1 MNKFLRQELKSW
13 NFLLWIVFIAIGA
26 SYFSRVPKGARETAI
41 VTVNGSE
48 ITAHDFQRGMMQ
60 EQAMRD
66 IIAQYLGRKP
76 EAPLNQEVV
85 LKKMIQKEILVQEA
99 CLAGAR
105 LNDEFISSE
114 IMNSLPAYLIQQD
127 GSINLVAYAEYTRS
141 QGLSI
146 AEFEKMQEQAL
157 LQSFLYNALYAS
169 VVKPDWLTRADW
181 AKRHTKKKY
190 AIGTFLYKDALKE
203 LEKEEVLDD
212 QLKTYFQGHQ
222 ELYRMPEER
231 SVRYLEISFDDFT
244 KKLQFS
250 QEEIE
255 AFYEKYKN
263 RFFSKSP
270 DVSVREIFIAKDATA
285 ESRATEILATIKAEP
300 GRFVEIASQYARTAE
315 RGKKGGLIGFLKKG
329 DLPEHVR
336 RAAFRL
342 KEKGEV
348 SDLIDTKEGFV
359 ILQLEDRIEAVT
371 QPLSEVS
378 DEIVSRLKKE
388 QGNRQLSAQVRN
400 IIRASKS
407 DPSLLDEMVKELTS
421 QTWKTV
427 DLTQKKNV
435 DQKEGIHARLMGAAF
450 AKGLREGSVNSLQDK
465 DSIILFQVKKINAS
479 IVPSFGKIR
488 EQVVASYRAEEAR
501 KRVQIKARLAHQKVL
516 EGASLKDVDAT
527 SYRETGFLTEK
538 DLKKELKSHKD
549 ISEKMLL
556 LDSEK
561 QALRHHDD
569 QAYYVVQMIE
579 SEEGESFPEATIE
592 KTKAFALAYEGL
604 KEMTL
609 EAFIAYL
616 EKNATIVYN
625 TKVLQS

>member
-60 EQAMRD
+60 EQAMRN

-99 CLAGAR
+99 HIAGAR
-105 LNDEFISSE
+105 LNDEFVSSE

-146 AEFEKMQEQAL
+146 AEFEKMQEQTL

-181 AKRHTKKKY
+181 AKRHAKKKY
-190 AIGTFLYKDALKE
+190 VIGTFLYKDAQKE
-203 LEKEEVLDD
+203 IEKETISDD
-212 QLKTYFQGHQ
+212 QLKAFFQAHQ
-222 ELYRMPEER
+222 ESYRAAEER
-231 SVRYLEISFDDFT
+231 SVRYVEISFDDYT

-250 QEEIE
+250 DEEIE

-263 RFFSKSP
+263 KFFSKSP
-270 DVSVREIFIAKDATA
+270 DVSVREIFIAKDETA
-285 ESRATEILATIKAEP
+285 QNRAAEILALVKAEP
-300 GRFVEIASQYARTAE
+300 GRFVEFAQQHARTAE
-315 RGKKGGLIGFLKKG
+315 KGKKGGLIGFFKKG
-329 DLPEHVR
+329 DLPENIR
-336 RAAFRL
+336 RIAFRL
-342 KEKGEV
+342 KEKGDV
-348 SDLIDTKEGFV
+348 SELIETKEGFV
-359 ILQLEDRIEAVT
+359 ILQLEDRIEAVV

-378 DEIVSRLKKE
+378 GEIVSRLKKE

-400 IIRASKS
+400 IVRASKN
-407 DPSLLDEMVKELTS
+407 DPASLDEMVKGLTAES
-421 QTWKTV
+421 WKEI

-435 DQKEGIHARLMGAAF
+435 DQKQGIEARLSGAAF

-465 DSIILFQVKKINAS
+465 DSIVLFQVKKINPS
-479 IVPSFGKIR
+479 TVPSFNKVR
-488 EQVVASYRAEEAR
+488 DQVLAAYSAQEAR
-501 KRVQIKARLAHQKVL
+501 KRVQVLARQAHQQVL
-516 EGASLKDVDAT
+516 EGASMKELDAS
-527 SYRETGFLTEK
+527 SYRETGLLTEK

-556 LDSEK
+556 LDSKK
-561 QALRHHDD
+561 QALRHHDEK
-569 QAYYVVQMIE
+569 AYYVVQMIE
-579 SEEGESFPEATIE
+579 SQEGEVYPEASTE